1 MGFQHRFSVTINC
14 VRSDKVNIKKKVSQA
29 EEQDASIEIPF
40 DCAIMQHCLE
50 LACRTLGRTALNPL
64 VSPVIIREEQ
74 TVGQGFHL
82 GVGHL
87 PVDRGTERLQ
97 GAAPPHDLWMSTHLQ
112 S

>member
-1 MGFQHRFSVTINC
+1 M
-14 VRSDKVNIKKKVSQA
+14 
-29 EEQDASIEIPF
+29 QDASIEIPF

-50 LACRTLGRTALNPL
+50 LARRTLGRAVPNPL
-64 VSPVIIREEQ
+64 VSSVIIREEQ

-87 PVDRGTERLQ
+87 PIDRGTERLQ
-97 GAAPPHDLWMSTHLQ
+97 GAAPPHDPWMSTHLQ